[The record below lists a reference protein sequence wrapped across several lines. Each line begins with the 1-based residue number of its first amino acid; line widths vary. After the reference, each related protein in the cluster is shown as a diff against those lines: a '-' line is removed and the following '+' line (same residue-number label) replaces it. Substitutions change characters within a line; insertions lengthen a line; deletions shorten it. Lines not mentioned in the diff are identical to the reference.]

1 MDTEI
6 KNETSLKD
14 EKTAE
19 FLEKLYKNVK
29 MGSESLIALMPK
41 AKDQKLRTDMSVQL
55 GKYEKFATSISKAL
69 FDLGREPKEENI
81 VTKASAKIGI
91 AMNTIIDSTSS
102 HLAQM
107 ITEGS
112 NMGIDSTIK
121 QLREYENQPVS
132 EQSMKI
138 AREFIE
144 FEEKNVETMRAYL

>member
-6 KNETSLKD
+6 KNETSIKD

-19 FLEKLYKNVK
+19 FLCKLYKNVK
-29 MGSESLIALMPK
+29 MGSESLISLMPK
-41 AKDQKLRTDMSVQL
+41 VKDQKLRTDMSVQL
-55 GKYEKFATSISKAL
+55 GHYEKFATSISKAL

-91 AMNTIIDSTSS
+91 AMNTLVDSTSS
-102 HLAQM
+102 HIAQM

-112 NMGIDSTIK
+112 NMGIDDTIK